1 MTAATTRPRPRK
13 RRPTEARQERLF
25 AQLARLFDAA
35 RRRQFVARHPEL
47 LRPETVTRLS
57 EAVPQ
62 KVRVDVNEA
71 MALADAAVLIA
82 RKLRRPE
89 SVAQSLRAKGNAL
102 YALNE
107 HAAAV

>member
-13 RRPTEARQERLF
+13 RRLTEAGQERLY

-35 RRRQFVARHPEL
+35 RRREFVARHPEL

-62 KVRVDVNEA
+62 KVRVDVKEA

-82 RKLRRPE
+82 RKL
-89 SVAQSLRAKGNAL
+89 
-102 YALNE
+102 
-107 HAAAV
+107 